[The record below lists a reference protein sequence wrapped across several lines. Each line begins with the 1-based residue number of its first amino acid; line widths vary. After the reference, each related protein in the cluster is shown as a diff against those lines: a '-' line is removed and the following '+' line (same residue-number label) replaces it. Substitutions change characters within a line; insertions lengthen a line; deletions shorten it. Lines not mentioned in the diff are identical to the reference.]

1 MSVVPQKRRRVLSR
15 DDVRRLPRHYAG
27 MELDEAKLAVLLN
40 RAAEHGARKALS
52 DIGLQDEDA
61 GRDIH
66 DLRKLIDDW
75 RACKNTV
82 FQTFVK
88 ATTLAALSFI
98 AAALWMK
105 LGN

>member
-1 MSVVPQKRRRVLSR
+1 
-15 DDVRRLPRHYAG
+15 
-27 MELDEAKLAVLLN
+27 MEIDEARLIVLLN
-40 RAAEHGARKALS
+40 RAAEHGARKALL

-82 FQTFVK
+82 FQT
-88 ATTLAALSFI
+88 L
-98 AAALWMK
+98 
-105 LGN
+105 